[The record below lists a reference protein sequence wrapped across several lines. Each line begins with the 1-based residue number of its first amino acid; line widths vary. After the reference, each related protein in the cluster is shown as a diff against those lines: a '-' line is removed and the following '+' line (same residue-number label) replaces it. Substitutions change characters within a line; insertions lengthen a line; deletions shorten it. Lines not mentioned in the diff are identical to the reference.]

1 MCVHISRGV
10 HMVCVCVCVCM
21 VRMNFVKCVS
31 VHACVC
37 AVIHKQINNAA
48 TCFIIPR
55 LFSIS
60 SLNARNHCA
69 VDG

>member
-10 HMVCVCVCVCM
+10 HMVCVCVHGAYEFCEVCECTCMCVCSYTLAD
-21 VRMNFVKCVS
+21 F
-31 VHACVC
+31 
-37 AVIHKQINNAA
+37 NAA